1 MANEGKVRIQKALSD
16 CGFTSRRQAEEM
28 IREGRIR
35 INGHKAEIGAA
46 VNPDRDVITV
56 DGERVQT
63 GGKKQRVYIA
73 LNKPRGY
80 VTSMKDELGRKT
92 VDELVRD
99 IPTRVYPVG
108 RLDRNSEG
116 LLLMTN
122 DGAFANGMM
131 HPKYKV
137 EKVYRV
143 TVKNAVTDDQMTE
156 MASGVVLDG
165 KKTEPCEIL
174 VLEKEAERSVMQIT
188 LREGR
193 NRQIRRMCES
203 VGLTVS
209 RLKRIS
215 VGPVRLGVLQPGEY
229 RYLTAREIELLTS
242 RIATQNAQFKQSV
255 PEEKTRVARD
265 FGHEGHQKK
274 PARPRNNEKPKKF
287 QPFVEEKKPRHA
299 HKHYDEYADFEDYGV
314 EKKKKSTKW
323 YDLKR
328 NKK

>member
-1 MANEGKVRIQKALSD
+1 MAEQGKIRIQKALSD
-16 CGFTSRRQAEEM
+16 CGYTSRRNAEEL
-28 IREGRIR
+28 IREGRIK
-35 INGHKAEIGAA
+35 INGRKAEIGAA
-46 VNPDRDVITV
+46 VNPNRDIITV
-56 DGERVQT
+56 DGERVMT
-63 GGKKQRVYIA
+63 GGKKERVYIA

-80 VTSMKDELGRKT
+80 VTSLKDELGRKT
-92 VDELVRD
+92 VDELVAD
-99 IPTRVYPVG
+99 VGVRVYPVG

-116 LLLMTN
+116 LLIMTN
-122 DGAFANGMM
+122 DGEFANFMM

-143 TVKNAVTDDQMTE
+143 TVKNSVTDEQVTE
-156 MASGVVLDG
+156 LASGVVIDG
-165 KKTEPCEIL
+165 RRTEPCEII
-174 VLEKEAERSVMQIT
+174 VLDKTNERSVMQIT

-193 NRQIRRMCES
+193 NRQIRKMCES

-215 VGPVRLGVLQPGEY
+215 VGPVRLGVLQPGDY

-242 RIATQNAQFKQSV
+242 RFASQKAQFKQ
-255 PEEKTRVARD
+255 EEKNDKVGRN
-265 FGHEGHQKK
+265 FGKAHEYRYEPKRSEKREYRKPDIKPDRHKK
-274 PARPRNNEKPKKF
+274 
-287 QPFVEEKKPRHA
+287 
-299 HKHYDEYADFEDYGV
+299 YDEYADFEDYGI